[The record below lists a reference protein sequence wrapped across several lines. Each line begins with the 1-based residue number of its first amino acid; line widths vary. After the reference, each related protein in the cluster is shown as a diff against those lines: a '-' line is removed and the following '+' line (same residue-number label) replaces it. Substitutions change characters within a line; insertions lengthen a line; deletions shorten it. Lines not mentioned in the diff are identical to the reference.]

1 MSFQSRLPR
10 GARKDWRYTIIAPQD
25 GLTDTINQFITGQVT
40 HFDID
45 VMRDFTWY
53 LVRVVLRP
61 EELIQE
67 SETVFRFESALG
79 VLLDEDGEATGD
91 LVTLTGSI
99 GKEATSIGMPAGV
112 LTMWKR
118 RGSAASEAS

>member
-10 GARKDWRYTIIAPQD
+10 GAKKDWRYTVIAPQD
-25 GLTDTINQFITGQVT
+25 GLTDTINQFISGKVSY
-40 HFDID
+40 FDID

-53 LVRVVLRP
+53 LVRVAMKP
-61 EELIQE
+61 DELIQE
-67 SETVFRFESALG
+67 SETVFRFESVLG
-79 VLLDEDGEATGD
+79 VLLDEDGDATGD
-91 LVTLTGSI
+91 LITITGSI

-118 RGSAASEAS
+118 RASVASEAS